1 MGEYRELKIYEKSY
15 KAALAIYRMAE
26 TFPKEEKYGII
37 SQMRRASISIALNIA
52 EGNAKRESKQEFKR
66 FLQMSMGSANEM
78 SVLIDFAKDLGYI
91 DKTTHERAS
100 QEYEEIGKMIRGF
113 IKGLEQQKPNP

>member
-1 MGEYRELKIYEKSY
+1 MGDYRKLKIYEKSY
-15 KAALAIYRMAE
+15 RAAVASYKQTE
-26 TFPKEEKYGII
+26 SFPKEEIYGIT

-91 DKTTHERAS
+91 DEETHERAS

-113 IKGLEQQKPNP
+113 IKGLEKS

>member
-15 KAALAIYRMAE
+15 KAALAIYRMTE

-113 IKGLEQQKPNP
+113 IKGLEQQ

>member
-15 KAALAIYRMAE
+15 KAALAIYRMTE

-66 FLQMSMGSANEM
+66 FLQIDRK
-78 SVLIDFAKDLGYI
+78 SVV
-91 DKTTHERAS
+91 
-100 QEYEEIGKMIRGF
+100 
-113 IKGLEQQKPNP
+113 

>member
-15 KAALAIYRMAE
+15 KAALAIYRMTE

-37 SQMRRASISIALNIA
+37 SQMTISIALNIA

-113 IKGLEQQKPNP
+113 IKGLEQQ